1 MSRGRSDR
9 SATAIQHRQTV
20 QKTFHGNSSI
30 VARAC
35 DRFFMDRGV
44 VIDGLRGLIT
54 REVRSHK
61 VGRLIR
67 DNKIDRAAAD
77 LEASWQ
83 S

>member
-9 SATAIQHRQTV
+9 NDAASQHRQTIE
-20 QKTFHGNSSI
+20 KTFHGNSSI

-44 VIDGLRGLIT
+44 VIDGLRGLIH
-54 REVRSHK
+54 RQVRTHK

-67 DNKIDRAAAD
+67 ENKIDRTAAD

-83 S
+83 A